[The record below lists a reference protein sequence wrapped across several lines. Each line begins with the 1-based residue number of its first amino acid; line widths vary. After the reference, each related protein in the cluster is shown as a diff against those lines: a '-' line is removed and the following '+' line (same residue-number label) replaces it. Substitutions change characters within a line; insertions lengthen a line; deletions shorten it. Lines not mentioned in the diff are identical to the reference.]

1 MKFSCALRIVSIFFL
16 KLVFVWP
23 FKLIIKL
30 VNYIKDRLYDVD
42 MSDYPDDDE
51 EIEKKSKRPRKSA
64 EISIEDREI
73 SIEDDTTQSQ
83 EPAGKYDNLP
93 EIPEMCQIFP
103 IDDNTCIGVQ
113 FVDMCPDETA
123 HIRVIGDTTFSQI
136 YKKRVLRE
144 KTYGRERYFM
154 LNGEKY
160 YLRPDTTQPIDPV
173 QAKEG
178 K

>member
-1 MKFSCALRIVSIFFL
+1 MKFNYAMRIVSIFFL

-30 VNYIKDRLYDVD
+30 VDYIKDRQYDVD

-51 EIEKKSKRPRKSA
+51 EIEEKQKRPRKNA
-64 EISIEDREI
+64 EISIENDA
-73 SIEDDTTQSQ
+73 TQSQ
-83 EPAGKYDNLP
+83 DSPSKYDNLP

-103 IDDNTCIGVQ
+103 LDDNTCIGVQ

-160 YLRPDTTQPIDPV
+160 YLRPETTQPIEPV